1 MLFIVVMFLTVLI
14 SLSTSTLCIN
24 EQTVKMKVIINV
36 YLLAKLIYQTE
47 NDTAT
52 KESFNVCCSL
62 ECPKKI
68 YLFKFWNLV
77 HNFSFR
83 RRGQCILCLHSSYKW
98 AGRWGLFWIVCWNYI
113 NISTPLFCFH
123 TMAVHN
129 VYFSYK

>member
-1 MLFIVVMFLTVLI
+1 MFAMLFIVVKFLTVLI
-14 SLSTSTLCIN
+14 SLSTTTLCIN

-68 YLFKFWNLV
+68 YLFKF
-77 HNFSFR
+77 
-83 RRGQCILCLHSSYKW
+83 
-98 AGRWGLFWIVCWNYI
+98 
-113 NISTPLFCFH
+113 
-123 TMAVHN
+123 
-129 VYFSYK
+129 